1 MNNKFKNILLVVV
14 SVFVGLAGMYA
25 IIYFF
30 PNTIVKGITKEE
42 VTVSDTGISKSVD
55 KIYDAVIYVSAS
67 TTSGSSTGTGFIY
80 KKDDGKGYIIT
91 NYHVVSGASDITIL
105 FSDDIEAEAEYLGGD
120 QYADI
125 AVLTID
131 DKFVKDV
138 AEIGDSTKVNVGD
151 TVFTIGA
158 PMGLE
163 YKGTVTKGILSGKDR
178 KVSVSLSNSR
188 SNDWVMNVMQ
198 TDAAINPGNS
208 GGPLCNINGEVI
220 GVNSLKIVKDEVE
233 GLGFSIPIEE
243 ALSYVEKIE
252 NDIDTS
258 RPYLGVEM
266 LDVTDTFA
274 LAYNG
279 IIIDEDLENGVVI
292 VSAEAGSP
300 AEDAGIKAGDVVVE
314 IENQK
319 ITDIAEFRYYL
330 YKNQPG
336 DKVELVINRNGKEQ
350 KVEVKLEKAKSE

>member
-1 MNNKFKNILLVVV
+1 MNNKLKYIIIVIAC
-14 SVFVGLAGMYA
+14 VFVGGAGMYA
-25 IIYFF
+25 LIYFF
-30 PNTIVKGITKEE
+30 PNTIVKGITTEE
-42 VTVSDTGISKSVD
+42 VTVNDTGISKSVD
-55 KIYDAVIYVSAS
+55 KVYDAVVYVSAE
-67 TTSGSSTGTGFIY
+67 TNGGSSTGTGFIY

-91 NYHVVSGASDITIL
+91 NYHVVNEASSIKVL
-105 FSDDIEAEAEYLGGD
+105 FSDDGEAEAEYLGGD

-131 DKFVKDV
+131 DEFVKDV
-138 AEIGDSTKVNVGD
+138 VEIGDSSETSVGD

-178 KVSVSLSNSR
+178 MVSVSLSNSR

-220 GVNSLKIVKDEVE
+220 GVNSLKIVQDEVE
-233 GLGFSIPIEE
+233 GLGFAIPIEE
-243 ALSYVEKIE
+243 ALSYAEKIE
-252 NDIDTS
+252 NNIDTS

-266 LDVTDTFA
+266 LNASDTFS
-274 LAYNG
+274 LAYNR
-279 IIIDEDLENGVVI
+279 IEINEDITEGVVI
-292 VSAEAGSP
+292 VSAEKGSP

-314 IENQK
+314 IEGEK
-319 ITDIAEFRYYL
+319 IKDIAEFRYYL

-336 DKVELVINRNGKEQ
+336 DTIKLTINRNGKEQ
-350 KVEVKLEKAKSE
+350 SVSVKLDKANEE